1 MSVEIALTGSA
12 AKLSGT
18 SGAAHVLLYDANGAP
33 LVVQSGNLITGA
45 KTGVPIVGYD
55 EDIARTI
62 RVGRQGGLGLNR
74 VNQPLF
80 HDIVDGAAVN
90 TQQWAQTLTT
100 MTAVQASRIVTL
112 NAGNSVAATT
122 VAAHTSLAVFPKVRE
137 TTLRLSARMRF
148 NWQAPGATMQ
158 VGFGVAGTTV
168 EQVQNGI
175 FFRITTA
182 GAVHLVYA
190 ANSADVVTKD
200 TGVSVGPA
208 AGQLDPSR
216 WYDVDIF
223 IGDDSMRLVVHHSDG
238 DTKTAPVV
246 DSTLSYAPAQ
256 ATDTLLRALPV
267 LVRILNVTAP
277 STASQLQY
285 SNISVMQQD
294 VEEGR
299 LLGDAIARSG
309 RGGLVNP
316 ASGAQLAN
324 YANSAAPVSATLSN
338 TAAGYAT
345 LGGQYQF
352 AATAGAETDYALFA
366 FVVPTGYT
374 LHVKSLRIDAFVMG
388 AAVATTPTLLQWFVD
403 RAAAATLATNTFRRA
418 VGVQSFPVGAAIGQ
432 AATPIEWYPD
442 VPHVVESGQ
451 TFHVGLKMPVG
462 TATASSI
469 IRGTVAV
476 DSYME

>member
-1 MSVEIALTGSA
+1 MAVPIKAGGSNNLLEVDSHGSA
-12 AKLSGT
+12 Q
-18 SGAAHVLLYDANGAP
+18 VLLFDQNGEP
-33 LVVQSGNLITGA
+33 LVLESGGLVTGA

-100 MTAVQASRIVTL
+100 MTAVQANRIVTL
-112 NAGNSVAATT
+112 NAGNSVAATV
-122 VAAHTSLAVFPKVRE
+122 VATHTSLAVFPKVRE

-148 NWQAPGATMQ
+148 NWTASGATMQ

-168 EQVQNGI
+168 EQVQNGV
-175 FFRITTA
+175 FFRITTG
-182 GAVHLVYA
+182 GAIHLVYA
-190 ANSADVVTKD
+190 SNSADVVQKD
-200 TGVSVGPA
+200 TGVAVG
-208 AGQLDPSR
+208 GGGLDPAK
-216 WYDVDIF
+216 WYDVDLF

-238 DTKTAPVV
+238 DNKTAPVI
-246 DSTLSYAPAQ
+246 DSTLSYAVAQ
-256 ATDTLLRALPV
+256 PTDTLLRALPV
-267 LVRILNVTAP
+267 MVRILNVTAP

-299 LLGDAIARSG
+299 LIGDALARAG
-309 RGGLVNP
+309 RAALINP
-316 ASGAQLAN
+316 SSGAQLAN
-324 YANSAAPVSATLSN
+324 YANSAAPASATLSN
-338 TAAGYAT
+338 TAAGYTT
-345 LGGQYQF
+345 LGGQWQF
-352 AATAGAETDYALFA
+352 AAVAGAETDYALFA

-374 LHVKSLRIDAFVMG
+374 LHIKSVRIDAFIMG
-388 AAVATTPTLLQWFVD
+388 AAVATTATLLQWFID
-403 RAAAATLATNTFRRA
+403 RASAATLATNSFRKTL
-418 VGVQSFPVGAAIGQ
+418 GVQSFPVGAAIGQ

-451 TFHVGLKMPVG
+451 TLHIALKMPVG

-469 IRGTVAV
+469 IRGTVSL
-476 DSYME
+476 DGYLE